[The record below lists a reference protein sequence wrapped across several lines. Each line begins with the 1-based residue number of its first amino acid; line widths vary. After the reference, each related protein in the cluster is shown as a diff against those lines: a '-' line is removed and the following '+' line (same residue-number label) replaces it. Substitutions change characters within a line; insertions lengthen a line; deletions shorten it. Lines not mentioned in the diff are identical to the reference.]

1 MSERVDAF
9 LLEDIIESIQNILQ
23 FTAGLDFEKF
33 DSDTKTRH
41 AVQHNFMIIG
51 EAASRISE
59 SLKEKHPNIPW
70 RSIKD
75 FRNVIVHDY
84 FGTDTA
90 IIWEI
95 IQNDLKELQ
104 KQIMELV

>member
-9 LLEDIIESIQNILQ
+9 LLEDISESIQNILQ
-23 FTAGLDFEKF
+23 FTEGMDFEQF
-33 DSDTKTRH
+33 DSDIKTRH

-51 EAASRISE
+51 EAAFRISE
-59 SLKEKHPNIPW
+59 SLKQKHPNVQW

-84 FGTDTA
+84 FGIDTA

-95 IQNDLKELQ
+95 IQNDLKDLMEHI
-104 KQIMELV
+104 KQVE